1 MKVNKTQKTSNLNL
15 NMIEHIIIDKVDFAS
30 LVIEKMYFSYMTTP
44 IVEGISNVSFTT
56 KISEEYIIW
65 NSSFS
70 SIYGEIYAMY
80 V

>member
-1 MKVNKTQKTSNLNL
+1 MKVNETQKTSNLNL
-15 NMIEHIIIDKVDFAS
+15 SMIEHIIIDKVDFA
-30 LVIEKMYFSYMTTP
+30 LFVIEKIYFLYMITF
-44 IVEGISNVSFTT
+44 IVERISNVSFTT

-70 SIYGEIYAMY
+70 SIYGEIYTMY